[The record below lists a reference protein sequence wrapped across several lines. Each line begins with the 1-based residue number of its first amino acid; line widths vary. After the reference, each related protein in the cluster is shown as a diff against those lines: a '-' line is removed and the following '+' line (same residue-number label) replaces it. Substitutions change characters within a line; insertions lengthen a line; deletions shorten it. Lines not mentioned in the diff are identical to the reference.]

1 MNFTLHQLEIFQK
14 VAETLSITKTA
25 EQLHLT
31 QPAVSI
37 QLKNFQNQFS
47 YPLIEIIGKQVYLTD
62 FGKEIAMQ
70 TQKVLEEMK
79 IMQYKT
85 SAFQGILSGKLKI
98 SVVSTGKYVIP
109 FFLTDF
115 LHQNTGVELELDV
128 TNRDQVLQDLKENK
142 VDFSLISILP
152 DNLSLEYEILMKNRL
167 HLVSNQA
174 VKLDKKHDLNTY
186 LTEVPLIFRELGSGT
201 RSMIEKYLNTQ
212 NITVTRKMILTG
224 NEAVKQAL
232 MAGFGC
238 SIMPEIGIKN
248 ELKNGLLHLIP
259 YRGLPLE
266 SNWYLVWNKGKK
278 HNQVAKHYL
287 DYIQQEKSKVI
298 EKYFENI

>member
-109 FFLTDF
+109 YFLTDF

-152 DNLSLEYEILMKNRL
+152 DNLCLEYEILMKNRL

-174 VKLDKKHDLNTY
+174 VKINKKHDLNVY

-201 RSMIEKYLNTQ
+201 RSMVEKYLNAQ
-212 NITVTRKMILTG
+212 NITVTRKMILTS

-238 SIMPEIGIKN
+238 SIMPEIGIKK

-259 YRGLPLE
+259 CKGLPLE

-278 HNQVAKHYL
+278 HNQVATHYL

-298 EKYFENI
+298 QKYFS